1 MSHWIKRF
9 SLRNITDVF
18 YVQKISVKYVKCF
31 YVPKTSDKVEKY
43 FFVEK
48 NVCKICLR
56 AKFNIYVPRKRRK
69 KYLKNISDSFH
80 RQNNT
85 WKIWKNFL
93 PLKIIWNMLKM
104 FLQATINICET
115 WKMFCTCRKI
125 SKKDS
130 RRFYRQ
136 KKYLWNM
143 KDV

>member
-1 MSHWIKRF
+1 MCFTCKKYLLNMYNVFTCLKHLIKLKNTF
-9 SLRNITDVF
+9 SCKKM
-18 YVQKISVKYVKCF
+18 YAKYV
-31 YVPKTSDKVEKY
+31 V
-43 FFVEK
+43 
-48 NVCKICLR
+48 R
-56 AKFNIYVPRKRRK
+56 AKFNIYVSRKRRK

-85 WKIWKNFL
+85 WKIWKIFL
-93 PLKIIWNMLKM
+93 PVKIIWNILKM
-104 FLQATINICET
+104 FLQAKINICET
-115 WKMFCTCRKI
+115 WKMFFTCRKI